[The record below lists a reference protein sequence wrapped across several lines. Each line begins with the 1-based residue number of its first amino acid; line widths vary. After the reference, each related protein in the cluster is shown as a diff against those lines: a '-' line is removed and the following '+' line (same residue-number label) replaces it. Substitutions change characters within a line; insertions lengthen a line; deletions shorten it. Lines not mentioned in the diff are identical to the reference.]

1 MIQTSALIA
10 KFQYALDNGWG
21 YIMGAAGVLW
31 TAEKQAR
38 ATDAMAVKYGSKWIG
53 HYVADCS
60 GLFTWAF
67 SQLGGYMY
75 HGSNTMWNKYCT
87 AKGKL
92 KNGKRDDGQP
102 LRPGTAVFIYREAE
116 DNRSHVGLYIG
127 NGKCIEARGTEYG
140 VVESKIGRWD
150 EWGELK
156 GVSYE
161 EAITVNTLRRGA
173 DGPEVKELQEMLIAL
188 GYSCGSYGADGKYGG
203 ATESAVRAFQRDNH
217 LAEDGVAGPETRKTL
232 QAAYDELLTG
242 GDPGATTGTR
252 YTVSLDGET
261 YQQLLLAL
269 QQAKRG

>member
-1 MIQTSALIA
+1 MVTASALIA

-21 YIMGAAGVLW
+21 YIFGASGELW

-38 ATDAMAVKYGSKWIG
+38 ATNEMARKYGEKWIG
-53 HYVADCS
+53 HHVADCS

-75 HGSNTMWNKYCT
+75 HGSNTMYNKYCM

-92 KNGKRDDGQP
+92 RSGKREDGQP
-102 LRPGTAVFIYREAE
+102 LKPGTAVFIYRADE

-127 NGKCIEARGTEYG
+127 DGKCIEAQSTQAG
-140 VVESKIGRWD
+140 VVKSKITRWD

-156 GVSYE
+156 GVAYE
-161 EAITVNTLRRGA
+161 EAVTVNTLRRGSS
-173 DGPEVKELQEMLIAL
+173 GQEVKEMQEMLIAL
-188 GYSCGSYGADGKYGG
+188 GYSCGSYGADGKYGQ
-203 ATESAVRAFQRDNH
+203 ATQDAVTAFQRDNG
-217 LAEDGVAGPETRKTL
+217 LTEDGIAGAETRKTL

-261 YQQLLLAL
+261 YKQLLMAL